1 MPDYG
6 EIIPYADG
14 VVRMRKPIISV
25 FGSNDLSNSPE
36 VVTVC
41 EELGRA
47 IVDLGCRVVCGGL
60 GGSMTAVCRGARS
73 SSQYSSGDTIGILP
87 MADADMANE
96 FVDVVV
102 PTGLGLFRNM
112 LVAQAGDACIS
123 VSGGSGT
130 LSEVAF
136 AWQIN
141 KPVAAMSQTGG
152 WSGELAG
159 GRLDHRRDGHLIT
172 DLQDVDAARD
182 WISEVLDLD

>member
-1 MPDYG
+1 
-6 EIIPYADG
+6 
-14 VVRMRKPIISV
+14 MRKPIISV
-25 FGSNDLSNSPE
+25 FGSNDLSESPE
-36 VVTVC
+36 VEKEC

-47 IVDLGCRVVCGGL
+47 IVDLGCRVACGGL

-73 SSQYSSGDTIGILP
+73 SLHYTSGDTIGILP
-87 MADADMANE
+87 MADADSANDYI
-96 FVDVVV
+96 DVVI

-123 VSGGSGT
+123 VRGGSGT

-152 WSGELAG
+152 WSEELAG
-159 GRLDHRRDGHLIT
+159 SKLDHRRDGYLVS
-172 DLQDVDAARD
+172 DLSDVAAARS